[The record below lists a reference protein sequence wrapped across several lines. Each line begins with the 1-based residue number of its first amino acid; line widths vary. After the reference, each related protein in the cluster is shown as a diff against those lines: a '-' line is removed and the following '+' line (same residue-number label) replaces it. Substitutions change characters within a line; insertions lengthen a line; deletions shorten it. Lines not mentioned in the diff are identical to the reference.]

1 MVNIPAQTLLQE
13 QAPEEG
19 RGRVFSI
26 QSMVYNAG
34 SLPVLLFAGAIADTL
49 GIELVLYGLAAA
61 TLAFRWWV
69 VWYGHRSVVS

>member
-1 MVNIPAQTLLQE
+1 
-13 QAPEEG
+13 
-19 RGRVFSI
+19 
-26 QSMVYNAG
+26 MVYNAG